1 MLGNHH
7 KYVSTLCGFLSEIF
21 FLSNTCSKGLLKL
34 IVWSCNFPVIP
45 VNEVELYA
53 GSTTLA
59 SLQRVGSN
67 DNSWE
72 DLFIHILLWQCLNS
86 CYRLFLGQR
95 QWQYVMLHRLVDW
108 YFYGYQSLCMYL
120 ECKLSIDLVMAL
132 CEGNLA
138 KENGLLIFKVNV
150 LLLSRTHSIVS
161 KPTSL
166 LSRYKKKQLS
176 GSSRSTHVIAYASAN
191 GQVPFLLPRVAQKLL
206 LVLSNWYISRNCS
219 FPICV

>member
-1 MLGNHH
+1 
-7 KYVSTLCGFLSEIF
+7 
-21 FLSNTCSKGLLKL
+21 
-34 IVWSCNFPVIP
+34 
-45 VNEVELYA
+45 
-53 GSTTLA
+53 
-59 SLQRVGSN
+59 
-67 DNSWE
+67 
-72 DLFIHILLWQCLNS
+72 
-86 CYRLFLGQR
+86 
-95 QWQYVMLHRLVDW
+95 
-108 YFYGYQSLCMYL
+108 MYL